1 MALPANIYFR
11 VVLPYTLAMNSYETA
26 ARLVFHYAREE
37 SEALGRVAID
47 PEHLLL
53 GLLRTNS
60 TASRLLQDA
69 GATLSQARRLTQE
82 LTVPGAEAHRKNADV
97 SLRTLRVMQRA
108 EREAERLGSKRI
120 STEHILLAI
129 LGEDDGVG
137 YRVLQALTEYPG
149 SLRQRVLEV
158 VTANGAAVELPQA
171 DAGADSGRSNRLWEI
186 IYRLVSG
193 RAPKPKTA
201 SD

>member
-1 MALPANIYFR
+1 
-11 VVLPYTLAMNSYETA
+11 MNSYETD

-37 SEALGRVAID
+37 SEALGHVAID

-53 GLLRTNS
+53 GLLRTNG
-60 TASRLLQDA
+60 TANRLLQDA
-69 GATLSQARRLTQE
+69 GATLSEARRLTRE
-82 LTVPGAEAHRKNADV
+82 LTVQGAEAHRKNADV
-97 SLRTLRVMQRA
+97 SLRTLRVMKRA

-137 YRVLQALTEYPG
+137 YRVLQALTKYPG
-149 SLRQRVLEV
+149 SLRQRILEV

-171 DAGADSGRSNRLWEI
+171 DEGADRWRSNRLWEI
-186 IYRLVSG
+186 IHRLVSG
-193 RAPKPKTA
+193 WAPKPKTA